1 MNDLD
6 FRKLVRKT
14 LEAQRTYFKTRK
26 QTDLILAKEL
36 EKEVWKELQPDPD
49 VTPEYDALLQ
59 IRLDSLFD
67 VENDN
72 ETTKD
77 Q

>member
-1 MNDLD
+1 MNELD

-36 EKEVWKELQPDPD
+36 EKEVWKELEAGPD
-49 VTPEYDALLQ
+49 VTPEEDALLQ
-59 IRLDSLFD
+59 TRMDSLF
-67 VENDN
+67 VLENDN
-72 ETTKD
+72 EATQD